1 VSFTFLRTRAALLA
15 VLMTMVAACSHQT
28 DPNAEPE
35 PIPDPI
41 ALHVKNENFLD
52 VNVALVVSG
61 SPRRLGTVTGNG
73 SGTFSIPWNVATG
86 QLITVT
92 ATPIG
97 GRGYATTGSL
107 SVSPGQVIE
116 FRVASVLRQSAVA
129 VHDP

>member
-1 VSFTFLRTRAALLA
+1 MSFTHLRVRAA
-15 VLMTMVAACSHQT
+15 VLMVAIAAACSHQT

-35 PIPDPI
+35 PLPDPV

-61 SPRRLGTVTGNG
+61 SARRLGTVTGNG
-73 SGTFSIPWNVATG
+73 SGTFSIPWNAANG

-116 FRVASVLRQSAVA
+116 FRVASLLRQSAVA